1 MNTLTLQRKANK
13 LESLIRTASRALLEF
28 EVAQSEWE
36 FAHGLGKPYK
46 SADAFM
52 RHIRRKLK

>member
-28 EVAQSEWE
+28 EVAQAEWE
-36 FAHGLGKPYK
+36 IAHGLGKTYK
-46 SADAFM
+46 STDAFM
-52 RHIRRKLK
+52 RHIQRKLK